1 VKYEIGQ
8 RLQIMFEGTIASMMP
23 GTGTLRGVFI
33 AVLNDSEGG
42 ILRLALTQEEMLN
55 GNPALDELEAEEVEE
70 VQPDGEETERNED

>member
-1 VKYEIGQ
+1 
-8 RLQIMFEGTIASMMP
+8 MFEGTIASMMP
-23 GTGTLRGVFI
+23 GTGNMRGVFI